1 MHSDRDSPALDGH
14 PHLLDAS
21 MFWTPVGGVQQ
32 VLDTKRRYLRGLGWR
47 HTLMAP
53 GAQGPGRIDCGGRRL
68 PASGGYRFVTRRAE
82 AARLMAEA
90 RPDLIE
96 AADPYTLGWSV
107 LDAAARLRVPAV
119 AFCHSN
125 LPALAAR
132 LAGGTGPTPPGRAA
146 AYVARRYLKALYA
159 RYELLLAPS
168 RWMTRQLREWGLPR
182 AQHQPLGVDC
192 SIFHPHAPDPLWRRR
207 LEQSLHVPPGTRLLV
222 YVGRFGPEKNLGVLA
237 AATRRLGAGHVLL
250 AVGAGPCP
258 PKGDRVRV
266 LPPERDRP
274 RLARLLAGCDAFVH
288 AGDQETFGLAALEAM
303 ACGTPVVVA
312 QAGGLGELA
321 QGVGITVH
329 GRQAA
334 AWAAGIAASLED
346 TGRPPPAA
354 LQRAQAHDWPR
365 VLAQWCMQYHRS
377 LGTRPRVPEGPVLM
391 AANAAE

>member
-1 MHSDRDSPALDGH
+1 
-14 PHLLDAS
+14 
-21 MFWTPVGGVQQ
+21 
-32 VLDTKRRYLRGLGWR
+32 VLDTKRRYLQGLGWR

-53 GAQGPGRIDCGGRRL
+53 GAQGPGRIDCGGLRL
-68 PASGGYRFVTRRAE
+68 PASGGYRFVVRRAQ
-82 AARLMAEA
+82 AARMMAEA

-107 LDAAARLRVPAV
+107 LDAAARLNVPAV

-132 LAGGTGPTPPGRAA
+132 LAGGTPLTVRGRAA
-146 AYVARRYLKALYA
+146 DHGARRYLKALYA
-159 RYELLLAPS
+159 RYALLLAPS
-168 RWMTRQLREWGLPR
+168 DWMTRQLHEWGLPR
-182 AQHQPLGVDC
+182 ARHQPLGVDC
-192 SIFHPHAPDPLWRRR
+192 ATFHPRAPDPLWRRR
-207 LEQSLHVPPGTRLLV
+207 LEQSLQVPAGTRLLV

-237 AATRRLGAGHVLL
+237 AAVHRLGAGHMLL

-258 PKGDRVRV
+258 PKGDRVRL
-266 LPPERDRP
+266 LPPEHDRP

-329 GRQAA
+329 GRHAA
-334 AWAAGIAASLED
+334 AWAEGIAASLED
-346 TGRPPPAA
+346 AGRPPPAA
-354 LQRAQAHDWPR
+354 LLRAQAHDWPR
-365 VLAQWCMQYHRS
+365 VLAVLRKRYERSMQ
-377 LGTRPRVPEGPVLM
+377 RVTGASGVPVPLF
-391 AANAAE
+391 A

>member
-1 MHSDRDSPALDGH
+1 
-14 PHLLDAS
+14 

-32 VLDTKRRYLRGLGWR
+32 VLDTKRRYLQGLGWR

-53 GAQGPGRIDCGGRRL
+53 GAQGPGHLDCGGLRL

-96 AADPYTLGWSV
+96 AADPYTLGWAV
-107 LDAAARLRVPAV
+107 LDAAARLQVPAV

-132 LAGGTGPTPPGRAA
+132 LAGRPLGRAA
-146 AYVARRYLKALYA
+146 SHAARRYLKALYA
-159 RYELLLAPS
+159 RYDLLLAPS
-168 RWMTRQLREWGLPR
+168 DWMTRLLHEWGLPR
-182 AQHQPLGVDC
+182 ALHQPLGVDC
-192 SIFHPHAPDPLWRRR
+192 SIFHPHAPDPLWRRS
-207 LEQSLHVPPGTRLLV
+207 LEQSLQLPPGTRLLL
-222 YVGRFGPEKNLGVLA
+222 YVGRFSPEKNLDVLA
-237 AATRRLGAGHVLL
+237 AAVCRLGAGHVLL

-258 PKGDRVRV
+258 PKGERVRV

-303 ACGTPVVVA
+303 ACGMPVVVA

-321 QGVGITVH
+321 QDVGITVH
-329 GRQAA
+329 GRHTA
-334 AWAAGIAASLED
+334 AWAEGIAASLGD
-346 TGRPPPAA
+346 AGRRPPPGA
-354 LQRAQAHDWPR
+354 LQRAQAHDWAR
-365 VLAQWCMQYHRS
+365 VLAQWCVQYHRT
-377 LGTRPRVPEGPVLM
+377 LGMHPSVPQGPVLM
-391 AANAAE
+391 AAGAGE